1 MKKFHIIGIVLILG
15 AIAALFMASEDI
27 ATYSTFA
34 QAAKVD
40 GKIKVAGQLVMD
52 KDMYY
57 EPEKDPNYFTFHIK
71 DMEGTEKKVVLY
83 GSKPQD
89 FEMSEQIVLTGKMDG
104 DEFVATDMLTKCPSK
119 YKEDEIFIKESKI

>member
-1 MKKFHIIGIVLILG
+1 MKKFHIIGIVLILV

-34 QAAKVD
+34 QAEKVN

-52 KDMYY
+52 KQMYY
-57 EPEKDPNYFTFHIK
+57 DPEKDPNYFTFHIK
-71 DMEGTEKKVVLY
+71 DVEGTERKVILY

-119 YKEDEIFIKESKI
+119 YKEEELFIKESDI